1 MDGGTRLAAEERWIG
16 TLRMARKAPG
26 LKRVE
31 PRGLQSVQ
39 VVGPRLA
46 LMKELVL
53 ALAQSCLGQAD
64 DRQPVGGVLCEL
76 LFGHWAS

>member
-1 MDGGTRLAAEERWIG
+1 
-16 TLRMARKAPG
+16 
-26 LKRVE
+26 
-31 PRGLQSVQ
+31 
-39 VVGPRLA
+39 
-46 LMKELVL
+46 MKELVL